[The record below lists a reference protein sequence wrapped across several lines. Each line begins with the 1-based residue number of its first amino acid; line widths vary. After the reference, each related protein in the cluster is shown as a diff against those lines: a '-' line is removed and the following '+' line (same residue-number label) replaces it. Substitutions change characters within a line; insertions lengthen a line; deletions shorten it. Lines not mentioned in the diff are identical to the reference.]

1 MKNTLQHVDYSHTRN
16 FCQSPQT
23 LHPVCPF
30 SFPNDLGFIILSLWI
45 HHFLFPENLVGE
57 GGNSYVYRGDLPDGR
72 ELAVKI
78 LKPCLDVLKEFILEI
93 EVITSVHH
101 KNIVSLFGFCFED
114 NNLMLVYD
122 YLPRGSLEE
131 NLHGI

>member
-1 MKNTLQHVDYSHTRN
+1 MDT
-16 FCQSPQT
+16 
-23 LHPVCPF
+23 
-30 SFPNDLGFIILSLWI
+30 I
-45 HHFLFPENLVGE
+45 FLFPENLIGE

-72 ELAVKI
+72 ELAIKI
-78 LKPCLDVLKEFILEI
+78 LKPCLDVLKEFILEV

-101 KNIVSLFGFCFED
+101 KNIVSLFGFCFEN

-131 NLHGI
+131 NLHGK